1 MGSVRK
7 TLKSFI
13 EHPQVNFVILF
24 VIIINSI
31 VLGMET
37 SPIFTQRYGTLLQF
51 VDFGFTLFFI
61 SELTIK
67 IAAYGKDFF
76 RSSWNLFD
84 FFIIVFTA
92 LPFGGNI
99 SVLRA
104 FRILR
109 ALRIMSLVPKLQLV
123 IRGFFDSLWGL
134 LSVGTVLIL
143 LLYVSAVLATIL
155 YGKSFPQF
163 FGSFSQSL
171 FSMFQIT
178 TLEGWPD
185 IVRNIMKVD
194 PYAWLF
200 FIPFIIITTFSVFN
214 LLIGIIV
221 NSMQKVHEEDQ
232 EQTLAEIKEI
242 TQDEKLQLLNE
253 FQNLSNKLEDIKK
266 ILVK

>member
-1 MGSVRK
+1 MANAK
-7 TLKSFI
+7 FKSFI
-13 EHPQVNFVILF
+13 EHPQVNYIILA
-24 VIIINSI
+24 VIILNSI
-31 VLGMET
+31 ILGMET
-37 SPIFTQRYGTLLQF
+37 SPTINSRFGSMLQL
-51 VDFGFTLFFI
+51 VDFSFTIFFI
-61 SELTIK
+61 AEITIK
-67 IAAYGKDFF
+67 IIAYGKDFF

-92 LPFGGNI
+92 LPFWGNI
-99 SVLRA
+99 SILRA

-134 LSVGTVLIL
+134 LSVATVLIL

-232 EQTLAEIKEI
+232 DQTLAEIREI
-242 TQDEKLQLLNE
+242 TQEEQMQLVSE
-253 FQNLSNKLEDIKK
+253 FRNLSDKLEEIKK